1 MHFHRSVKRS
11 YGLRFVAEE
20 LYLIVSEDLCCFLS
34 HRGFTLNEDP
44 VIAVSIS
51 GCIFCPVHYLI
62 RIFCGNVTIVRCD
75 IAISDEPVD
84 IDLINSPAFVDK
96 MERRIDMGAVVRT
109 HIEGCQIADL
119 ALADAQHDLSL
130 GRRISGIDCAAEY
143 FL

>member
-84 IDLINSPAFVDK
+84 IDLINSPAFIDK
-96 MERRIDMGAVVRT
+96 MERSINMSAVMSAHV
-109 HIEGCQIADL
+109 EGGQIAHL
-119 ALADAQHDLSL
+119 AFTDAQHDLSL
-130 GRRISGIDCAAEY
+130 GSRISGIDSASEH